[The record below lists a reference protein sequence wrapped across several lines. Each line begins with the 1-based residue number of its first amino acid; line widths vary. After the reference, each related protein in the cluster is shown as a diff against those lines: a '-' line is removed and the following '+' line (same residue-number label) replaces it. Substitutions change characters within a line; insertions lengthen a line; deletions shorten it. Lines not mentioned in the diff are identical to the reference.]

1 MLTICNISLNIP
13 ISNEWYVS
21 VNTQKY
27 ERKQNFFIIKVLF
40 YLKNMLPLGK
50 EWKLKGSLLSHEGLS
65 AFQPPCLF
73 FADFIVISH

>member
-27 ERKQNFFIIKVLF
+27 ERKQNFLIIKVLF